1 MPAAYLMAW
10 EPTRRR
16 WWKQYR
22 NARYVVSCRQLDAL
36 ETKEGSYQAANA
48 WWLAKK
54 AEVDGKMPP
63 HPLADLIEMRVRRLA
78 WARSHG
84 REDLAQSVQEE
95 IGRIEADT
103 EGEVF
108 GRKRP
113 LDVPGMVVETMQDA
127 IWSDRLS
134 RHKEESSDP
143 DRSMRHQVALWLGE
157 LKGRVEAGQFGAG
170 EYQGQTYYSK
180 QFVTHFGE
188 ETRIDAI
195 DEELWAGFHRFLIGE
210 MNRGRWT
217 AVYAKKL
224 HRSART
230 FIEHLASLKRIAGP
244 ENLHDKRMRFTIP
257 TREVE
262 VFTLEE
268 TRSLMAAARDQ
279 VRLLILLALNCG
291 MTQVDISD
299 LRQEEVDWDAGRLRR
314 KRSKT
319 SHHKKAP
326 EVEYPLWPETFGLL
340 KRSRSSDPDR
350 VLVTKSGRPWV
361 DRKTRNTDSVRTEF
375 DKLKARRPFKHLRK
389 TSATALGGH
398 PEFRAYAQYFL
409 GHTPETVADTHYVRP
424 SQEQFDPGHYH
435 GSANSLLQSPRRMDL
450 HIVLYIIDTLRFNER

>member
-1 MPAAYLMAW
+1 MPAGYLMAW

-16 WWKQYR
+16 WWKQHR
-22 NARYVVSCRQLDAL
+22 GTRYVVSCRQLDAP

-48 WWLAKK
+48 WWVAKK
-54 AEVDGKMPP
+54 AEVDGKLPP
-63 HPLADLIEMRVRRLA
+63 HPLADLIEGRARRLA

-84 REDLAQSVQEE
+84 REDLAQAVQEE
-95 IGRIEADT
+95 IVKIQADT
-103 EGEVF
+103 AGEVF

-113 LDVPGMVVETMQDA
+113 LDVPEMVVETMQDA

-143 DRSMRHQVALWLGE
+143 DRSIKHQVALWLEE
-157 LKGRVEAGQFGAG
+157 LKGRVDAGQFGAG

-180 QFVTHFGE
+180 HFVAHFGE

-195 DEELWAGFHRFLIGE
+195 DEELWAGLHRFLIGE

-230 FIEHLASLKRIAGP
+230 FIEHLASLKRIAAP
-244 ENLHDKRMRFTIP
+244 ENLHDKRMRFNIP
-257 TREVE
+257 TKEVE
-262 VFTLEE
+262 VFSLEE
-268 TRSLMAAARDQ
+268 TRSLVEAAREQ

-299 LRQEEVDWDAGRLRR
+299 LRHQEVDWEAGRLRR

-326 EVEYPLWPETFGLL
+326 EVEYLLWPETVELL
-340 KRSRSSDPDR
+340 KLLRSSDLDH

-375 DKLKARRPFKHLRK
+375 DKLHARLPFKHLRK
-389 TSATALGGH
+389 TAATILGGH
-398 PEFRAYAQYFL
+398 PAFRAYAQYFL
-409 GHTPETVADTHYVRP
+409 GHAPETVADVHYIRP
-424 SQEQFDPGHYH
+424 SQEQFDLAI
-435 GSANSLLQSPRRMDL
+435 SW
-450 HIVLYIIDTLRFNER
+450 LREQFAPKS

>member
-22 NARYVVSCRQLDAL
+22 KTRYVVSCRQLDAP
-36 ETKEGSYQAANA
+36 ETKDGSYQAANA

-54 AEVDGKMPP
+54 AEVDGKLPP
-63 HPLADLIEMRVRRLA
+63 HPLAHLLESRARRLE

-84 REDLAQSVQEE
+84 QEELARAVQEE
-95 IGRIEADT
+95 MARIEADT
-103 EGEVF
+103 DGVVF

-113 LDVPGMVVETMQDA
+113 LDVPAMVVETMQDA
-127 IWSDRLS
+127 VWSDRLS
-134 RHKEESSDP
+134 RHKEEPADP
-143 DRSMRHQVALWLGE
+143 DRSVRHQVALWLEE
-157 LKGRVEAGQFGAG
+157 LKGRVAAGQFGAG

-180 QFVTHFGE
+180 HFVAHFGE

-195 DEELWAGFHRFLIGE
+195 DEELWAGFHRHLIGE
-210 MNRGRWT
+210 INQAAGP

-230 FIEHLASLKRIAGP
+230 FIEHLASLKRIAAP
-244 ENLHDKRMRFTIP
+244 ENLHDRRMRFSIP
-257 TREVE
+257 TTEVE
-262 VFTLEE
+262 VFTPAEAKA
-268 TRSLMAAARDQ
+268 LMGKAREP

-291 MTQVDISD
+291 MTQSDISD
-299 LRQEEVDWDAGRLRR
+299 LHPDEVDWEAGRLRR

-319 SHHKKAP
+319 AHHKNAP
-326 EVEYPLWPETFGLL
+326 EVEYLLWPETFELL
-340 KRSRSSDPDR
+340 KRLRSSDPDH

-361 DRKTRNTDSVRTEF
+361 DRKARNTDSVRTEF
-375 DKLKARRPFKHLRK
+375 DKLEARLPFKHLRK
-389 TSATALGGH
+389 TSATTLGGH

-409 GHTPETVADTHYVRP
+409 GHAPETVADTHYVRP
-424 SQEQFDPGHYH
+424 SRERFDLAILWLREAFAPT
-435 GSANSLLQSPRRMDL
+435 ASLPIRTSPA
-450 HIVLYIIDTLRFNER
+450 

>member
-22 NARYVVSCRQLDAL
+22 NTRFVVSCRQLDAP
-36 ETKEGSYQAANA
+36 ETKEGSYREANA

-54 AEVDGKMPP
+54 AEVDGKLPP
-63 HPLADLIEMRVRRLA
+63 HPLADLIEGRARRLA

-84 REDLAQSVQEE
+84 RADLAQAVQEE
-95 IGRIEADT
+95 SVRIEADT
-103 EGEVF
+103 AGEVY
-108 GRKRP
+108 GRKKP
-113 LDVPGMVVETMQDA
+113 LDVPEMIVETMQDA
-127 IWSDRLS
+127 VTDRLS

-143 DRSMRHQVALWLGE
+143 DRSVRHQVVLWLEE
-157 LKGRVEAGQFGAG
+157 LKGRVDAGQFGAG
-170 EYQGQTYYSK
+170 EYQGQTYYSRH
-180 QFVTHFGE
+180 FVAHFGE

-195 DEELWAGFHRFLIGE
+195 DEKLWAGFHRFLIGE

-230 FIEHLASLKRIAGP
+230 FIEHLASLKRITAP

-262 VFTLEE
+262 VFSPDEAKA
-268 TRSLMAAARDQ
+268 LMEKARDQ

-299 LRQEEVDWDAGRLRR
+299 LQPA
-314 KRSKT
+314 
-319 SHHKKAP
+319 
-326 EVEYPLWPETFGLL
+326 
-340 KRSRSSDPDR
+340 
-350 VLVTKSGRPWV
+350 
-361 DRKTRNTDSVRTEF
+361 
-375 DKLKARRPFKHLRK
+375 
-389 TSATALGGH
+389 
-398 PEFRAYAQYFL
+398 
-409 GHTPETVADTHYVRP
+409 
-424 SQEQFDPGHYH
+424 
-435 GSANSLLQSPRRMDL
+435 
-450 HIVLYIIDTLRFNER
+450 